1 MVQLTEMEIKLNALK
16 GLLLD
21 VENREIDFDKLAD
34 EMGEVYVVSSF
45 DDGTP
50 QMVSVDSVSLVNSSL
65 YVSLAH
71 TTKALTSENQILDVG
86 GVTTLLD
93 ATYKA
98 ISIECLEYENR
109 RNNLKKKYL
118 ELIECNGNPIKT
130 FQLCADNG
138 YSLDESTIDS
148 IELSWDGDDV
158 IFNFNDND
166 KYDFDR
172 FNDFSLIGLEKFYND
187 ISKHFKVK

>member
-1 MVQLTEMEIKLNALK
+1 MEMKLNALK
-16 GLLLD
+16 GLLLG
-21 VENREIDFDKLAD
+21 VENREIDFDTFAD

-50 QMVSVDSVSLVNSSL
+50 QMVLVDSVSLVNSSL

-86 GVTTLLD
+86 GVTTLLN
-93 ATYKA
+93 ATYNA
-98 ISIECLEYENR
+98 ISIEDKEYKRR
-109 RNNLKKKYL
+109 RNDLKEKYFK
-118 ELIECNGNPIKT
+118 LIEDNGNPIKT

-148 IELSWDGDDV
+148 IELSWDGDDI
-158 IFNFNDND
+158 IFHFNDND
-166 KYDFDR
+166 DSDFDR
-172 FNDFSLIGLEKFYND
+172 FDDFTLKGLEEFYND
-187 ISKHFKVK
+187 ISKHFNAN